1 MLFSRKIGSCI
12 YLFPP
17 KGGITSELLNKIL
30 ERMDGFN
37 IFPCVPSGPL
47 PFLLLEGHGSRL
59 QLPFLRYTNHP
70 DHPCIVCL
78 GLPNG
83 TALWQ
88 IGDDAKHLWLLE
100 DVHHKVQM
108 GSSII

>member
-1 MLFSRKIGSCI
+1 MDSFD
-12 YLFPP
+12 LFP
-17 KGGITSELLNKIL
+17 S
-30 ERMDGFN
+30 
-37 IFPCVPSGPL
+37 VPGGPL
-47 PFLLLEGHGSRL
+47 PFFLIEGHGSRL
-59 QLPFLRYTNHP
+59 QLTFLRYMNHLY
-70 DHPCIVCL
+70 HPWIVCL

-100 DVHHKVQM
+100 DVHHKVQK